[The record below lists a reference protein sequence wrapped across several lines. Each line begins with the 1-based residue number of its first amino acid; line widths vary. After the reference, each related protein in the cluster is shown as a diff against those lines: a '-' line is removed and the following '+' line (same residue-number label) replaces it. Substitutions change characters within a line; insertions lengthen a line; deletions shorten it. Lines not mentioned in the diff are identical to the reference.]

1 MSGPRILSQA
11 GTRRVIIK
19 RERHGFAK
27 IHEPKGWSQ
36 GRLVYYGL
44 RTASLERSI
53 SMSWTYRTITGRA
66 VTAITA
72 AGTLAV
78 VAATTAVAHPHVWV
92 GTQSKAIFENGALTG
107 LRYTWLFDEM
117 YTASAIDGL
126 DKNNDG
132 KVEGPELDEL
142 TKINIEGLKEFEY
155 FTTATMA
162 GKPVTFGDAKDYA
175 MEVLAVDIPPGPQLA
190 ASPPETEPTPAPAPR
205 PGLWSRFSGWIGG
218 LFGSKP
224 TTQPNTT
231 ATAASAPVQSA
242 GPTDKV
248 HVLSLHMTLPLKAP
262 IPAAELASE
271 TKGFQFALNDG
282 QMYIWFEPTPKDG
295 MGVAPGAPP
304 DCRMLLVDQEMD
316 EQQKKLQEA
325 FGRVGGAAI
334 AGPPK
339 AIGVVCGKP

>member
-1 MSGPRILSQA
+1 
-11 GTRRVIIK
+11 
-19 RERHGFAK
+19 
-27 IHEPKGWSQ
+27 
-36 GRLVYYGL
+36 
-44 RTASLERSI
+44 
-53 SMSWTYRTITGRA
+53 MSWTYRTIAGRTFTGIAAAGALAA
-66 VTAITA
+66 VAADTA
-72 AGTLAV
+72 A
-78 VAATTAVAHPHVWV
+78 AHPHVWV

-132 KVEGPELDEL
+132 KVEGTELDEL

-190 ASPPETEPTPAPAPR
+190 ASPPDSQTTPPPAPR
-205 PGLWSRFSGWIGG
+205 PGLWSRFSGWVGS
-218 LFGSKP
+218 LFGHQP
-224 TTQPNTT
+224 AAQPNATV
-231 ATAASAPVQSA
+231 TAAPQQSAPT
-242 GPTDKV
+242 TDKV
-248 HVLSLHMTLPLKAP
+248 LVLALHMTLPLKAP
-262 IPAAELASE
+262 IPAADLGSE
-271 TKGFQFALNDG
+271 TKGFQFSLNDG

-304 DCRMLLVDQEMD
+304 NCSVLLVDQEMD

-334 AGPPK
+334 GGPPK
-339 AIGVVCGKP
+339 AIGVVCAKP